1 MKIIAFPRRNS
12 SQAVRRL
19 RVLTEREFDYLES
32 KDPEGVYDRDT
43 RENLYWTLEKLG
55 EHFRKCSKPEK
66 ELYKRFQNAYFGIRI
81 PEGTVWKGNID
92 HPGSIIILGRFEG
105 NIHSGKTVTLIR
117 TGSVVGEVFADQVL
131 SQGRIE
137 GNVKANKRVWLGP
150 RARVLG
156 DIVTPS
162 IKMEEGAHLEG
173 QCVMIGTQKIAL
185 PMPLEFKS
193 VRKSILKII
202 KKWPLP
208 NINTLKVKVFN
219 IK

>member
-1 MKIIAFPRRNS
+1 MNIIAFPRKPA
-12 SQAVRRL
+12 QAGRKL
-19 RVLTEREFDYLES
+19 RVLTQSEFEYLDN
-32 KDPEGVYDRDT
+32 KDSDGVYDRDT

-55 EHFRKCSKPEK
+55 EHYRKCSKDEK

-92 HPGSIIILGRFEG
+92 HPGSVIILGRFEG

-150 RARVLG
+150 RARVEG

-173 QCVMIGTQKIAL
+173 QCVMIQAEKVAL
-185 PMPLEFKS
+185 PLPVEFKR
-193 VRKSILKII
+193 VRKPFLKFL
-202 KKWPLP
+202 KNWSLP

>member
-1 MKIIAFPRRNS
+1 MKIIAFPRRKPS
-12 SQAVRRL
+12 EAVRKL
-19 RVLTEREFDYLES
+19 RVLTQGEFDTLEN
-32 KDPEGVYDRDT
+32 KDPDGVYDRDT

-55 EHFRKCSKPEK
+55 ENFRKCSKDEK
-66 ELYKRFQNAYFGIRI
+66 ELYKRFKNAYFGIRI
-81 PEGTVWKGNID
+81 PEETVWKGNID

-105 NIHSGKTVTLIR
+105 NIHSGKTVTVIR
-117 TGSVVGEVFADQVL
+117 SGSVVGEVFADQVL

-173 QCVMIGTQKIAL
+173 QCVMIRAKKVAL
-185 PMPLEFKS
+185 PMPPEFKS
-193 VRKSILKII
+193 ARKSFIKILKNLTI
-202 KKWPLP
+202 P